1 LKHTYTIEFSKN
13 IILTETEE
21 RFLLYKK
28 YEQAIHKENEKDVT
42 LKSYNDSW
50 GNSIFEK
57 NKKITFYQNFKELT
71 PHPEFYPDCYGTYN
85 LIHRIDNKIVAVT
98 VIDILPHML
107 ISDYC
112 YYDPDYSFLDLGVVT
127 VIREIEYMKSFNKLI
142 EDKLTYYSM
151 GEMCQ
156 TCQKLK
162 YKGNYKP
169 TEIMDYYTGNYVLLT
184 DEVKTL
190 IGDNKCHVLFSGKNK
205 NNNEENRV
213 KYFSF
218 FEIEQQYF
226 NLMVNIFGEKVYL
239 DTFFSLYLEGQDLL
253 KNKIDSSIKRFLAII
268 DKELYSKIEFY
279 YEYN

>member
-1 LKHTYTIEFSKN
+1 
-13 IILTETEE
+13 
-21 RFLLYKK
+21 
-28 YEQAIHKENEKDVT
+28 
-42 LKSYNDSW
+42 
-50 GNSIFEK
+50 
-57 NKKITFYQNFKELT
+57 
-71 PHPEFYPDCYGTYN
+71 
-85 LIHRIDNKIVAVT
+85 
-98 VIDILPHML
+98 ML

-169 TEIMDYYTGNYVLLT
+169 TEIMDYYTGNYVSLT
-184 DEVKTL
+184 DEVKAI
-190 IGDNKCHVLFSGKNK
+190 IGDNKCHVLFSGKNR

-218 FEIEQQYF
+218 FEIEELYF

-239 DTFFSLYLEGQDLL
+239 DNFFSLYLEGQDLL

>member
-28 YEQAIHKENEKDVT
+28 YEQAIHKEKEKDIT

-57 NKKITFYQNFKELT
+57 NKNIKFYQNFKELT

-127 VIREIEYMKSFNKLI
+127 VIREIEYMKSFNILFDGRNVSNLPKV
-142 EDKLTYYSM
+142 
-151 GEMCQ
+151 
-156 TCQKLK
+156 
-162 YKGNYKP
+162 
-169 TEIMDYYTGNYVLLT
+169 EI
-184 DEVKTL
+184 
-190 IGDNKCHVLFSGKNK
+190 
-205 NNNEENRV
+205 
-213 KYFSF
+213 
-218 FEIEQQYF
+218 
-226 NLMVNIFGEKVYL
+226 
-239 DTFFSLYLEGQDLL
+239 
-253 KNKIDSSIKRFLAII
+253 
-268 DKELYSKIEFY
+268 
-279 YEYN
+279 